1 MNQEIQTIL
10 VFVVI
15 GFVAQMVDGALGI
28 AYGVTSTTFLLTIGI
43 SPVMASVSVHT
54 AEIFTSG
61 VSGLSHLKLQN
72 VDYNLFKK
80 LVIPGVLGGVLGAY
94 VLTAVPGNIIK
105 PFVTIYLLI
114 MGLIIVW
121 KALKNVRSKS
131 VRRAEMRAELIPLG
145 IVGGFLDA
153 IGGGGWGPI
162 VTSTLVARGNNPRY
176 TVGSVNLTEF
186 FITIAEVATLFMRIK
201 LIHWQ
206 LILGLIAGGII
217 AAPLAAFICK
227 KLPPKVLMVVIGLLI
242 MVLSVRILLSYIL

>member
-15 GFVAQMVDGALGI
+15 GFIAQMIDGALGM
-28 AYGVTSTTFLLTIGI
+28 AYGVSSSTFLLTIGI
-43 SPVMASVSVHT
+43 SPAIASVSVHT

-80 LVIPGVLGGVLGAY
+80 LVIPGVMGGVLGAY
-94 VLTAVPGNIIK
+94 VLTAVPGDMIK
-105 PFVTIYLLI
+105 PFVAIYLFI
-114 MGLIIVW
+114 MGLTIIW

-131 VRRAEMRAELIPLG
+131 VRRAEMRSKLIPLG

-176 TVGSVNLTEF
+176 TVGSVNLAEF
-186 FITIAEVATLFMRIK
+186 FVTIAEVATLFMRIG

-206 LILGLIAGGII
+206 LILGLITGGII
-217 AAPLAAFICK
+217 AAPLTAFVCK
-227 KLPPKVLMVVIGLLI
+227 KLPPKILMVVIGLLI
-242 MVLSVRILLSYIL
+242 MVLSARISLSYIL